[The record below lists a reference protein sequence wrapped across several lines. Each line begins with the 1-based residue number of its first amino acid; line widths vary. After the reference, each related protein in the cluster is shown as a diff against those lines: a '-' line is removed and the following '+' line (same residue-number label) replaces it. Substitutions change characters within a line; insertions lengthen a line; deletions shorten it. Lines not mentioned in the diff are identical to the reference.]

1 MHQAR
6 AYGSLDCDTLPCS
19 PCSRLDKAYNNLGL
33 EWLFQIEAAP
43 TTSQTATK
51 PPQEALTSMPL
62 AHLVASALLSG
73 PTKAIRSQACSVL
86 KSLWLLE
93 SVKAL
98 NSNPATAGPA
108 QRAQHAML
116 KLLLP
121 WVPALSAYPEAA
133 SLYLQLLTWIL
144 HATPGLAN
152 QLESASS
159 SAKKKK
165 PSSKQKTPPAKASSH
180 EAVSSSSS
188 NALSTLTEH
197 TGFSQSAVVLSQ
209 LPGIVAALK
218 LQSSVLA
225 DHSEGTAYRALQ
237 VLNSPGLVWL
247 FVCSI
252 WAMCIMSVCSCLHVK
267 CCVSESS

>member
-6 AYGSLDCDTLPCS
+6 AYGSLDCDSLPCS
-19 PCSRLDKAYNNLGL
+19 PCSRLDKAYNNLGF
-33 EWLFQIEAAP
+33 EWLLQIEAAP

-51 PPQEALTSMPL
+51 PPKRALTSMPL
-62 AHLVASALLSG
+62 AHLIALALLSG
-73 PTKAIRSQACSVL
+73 PTKAIRSQVCSVL

-98 NSNPATAGPA
+98 NANLATAGPA
-108 QRAQHAML
+108 QHAQHAML
-116 KLLLP
+116 KLLLH

-144 HATPGLAN
+144 HMTPGLAN

-165 PSSKQKTPPAKASSH
+165 PSSKQKTPPAKASSPEASSP

-197 TGFSQSAVVLSQ
+197 TGFSQTAVVLSE

-237 VLNSPGLVWL
+237 VLNSYLVL
-247 FVCSI
+247 SGCSYV
-252 WAMCIMSVCSCLHVK
+252 AYGQCA
-267 CCVSESS
+267 